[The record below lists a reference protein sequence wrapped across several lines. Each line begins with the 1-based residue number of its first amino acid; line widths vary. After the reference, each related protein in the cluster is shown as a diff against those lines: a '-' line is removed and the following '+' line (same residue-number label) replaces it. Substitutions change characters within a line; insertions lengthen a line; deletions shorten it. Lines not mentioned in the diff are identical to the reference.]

1 MKAFLEKTI
10 RQKISINKNEKV
22 FNKLPLVYRGRYE
35 IYNVSM
41 NQTTWILVKPKE
53 KIGLVK
59 LRKDRLVIEK
69 ATELNCALW
78 FETTTYYIKEKLLNE
93 GVPFVIKD
101 KQVYLPFLGYLLSNE
116 KERSIKPVH
125 MISFITQK
133 MLLVAM
139 YEKWKGVT
147 VTQAASKLGVTK
159 MSASRA
165 FDEME
170 YLNIDVLGTKGKSR
184 IININDVKSLWYEI
198 KDTLRNPIIERF
210 EMRDDL
216 KLKKIGG
223 LSALCEYSLLSDNIY
238 PTYVVTKPEIREL
251 GLRTKQQTRLGEE
264 IGCVVLEL
272 GYFIDFNNKKI
283 EDPLS
288 VVLSLSNSDLDD
300 ERVKKS
306 VEEMLKE
313 IWEKG

>member
-1 MKAFLEKTI
+1 MKVFLEKTI
-10 RQKISINKNEKV
+10 RQKIIINKNEKV

-41 NQTTWILVKPKE
+41 NQTSWILVKPKE

-306 VEEMLKE
+306 VEEMLE
-313 IWEKG
+313 EYVW

>member
-170 YLNIDVLGTKGKSR
+170 YLNIDVL
-184 IININDVKSLWYEI
+184 
-198 KDTLRNPIIERF
+198 RNPNPYH
-210 EMRDDL
+210 L
-216 KLKKIGG
+216 
-223 LSALCEYSLLSDNIY
+223 
-238 PTYVVTKPEIREL
+238 PVVFVHPVR
-251 GLRTKQQTRLGEE
+251 
-264 IGCVVLEL
+264 
-272 GYFIDFNNKKI
+272 
-283 EDPLS
+283 
-288 VVLSLSNSDLDD
+288 DLD
-300 ERVKKS
+300 
-306 VEEMLKE
+306 
-313 IWEKG
+313 

>member
-41 NQTTWILVKPKE
+41 NQTTWIIVKPKE
-53 KIGLVK
+53 EIGLVK

-69 ATELNCALW
+69 VTELNCALW

-184 IININDVKSLWYEI
+184 IINIKDVKSLWYEI
-198 KDTLRNPIIERF
+198 KDTLRNPVIKRF

-300 ERVKKS
+300 ERVKK
-306 VEEMLKE
+306 VIEEMLE
-313 IWEKG
+313 EYVW